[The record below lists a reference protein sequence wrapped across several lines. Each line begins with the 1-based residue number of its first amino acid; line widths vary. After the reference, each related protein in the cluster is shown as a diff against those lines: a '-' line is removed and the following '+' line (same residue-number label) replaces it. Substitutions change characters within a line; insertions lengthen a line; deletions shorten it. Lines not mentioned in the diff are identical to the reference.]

1 MSFGLD
7 VNSLFN
13 LIGWGLMIII
23 FAVMAFRETES
34 QQAPDDNDKAWSN
47 IGYSEMD
54 LKFKRVD
61 NLEKKTKRMK
71 KQKTNNIPVLI
82 IMGLF
87 GAVALALKVMAKALH
102 ITYNEINIIVYYLIV
117 PLTWCIMLD
126 YIYKLPI
133 LTTLWV
139 ILWIYIL
146 WSKRKFFREWCDV
159 VFQLSVDFLLKFQ
172 RIGWNYWKASVI
184 ICVVVPLLI
193 YASLIAL
200 LLYLN

>member
-1 MSFGLD
+1 MSSGLD
-7 VNSLFN
+7 VNSWFN

-34 QQAPDDNDKAWSN
+34 QQAPDDNDMAWPN
-47 IGYSEMD
+47 IGYPEMD

-61 NLEKKTKRMK
+61 NLEKKAKRMK
-71 KQKTNNIPVLI
+71 KQKSNRIPILI

-102 ITYNEINIIVYYLIV
+102 MTYNEINIIVYYLII
-117 PLTWCIMLD
+117 PLTWCLMLD

-139 ILWIYIL
+139 ILWIYIF
-146 WSKRKFFREWCDV
+146 WSKRKFFRKWCDV
-159 VFQLSVDFLLKFQ
+159 AFQLSVDFLLKFQ
-172 RIGWNYWKASVI
+172 RIGWNYWEASVI
-184 ICVVVPLLI
+184 IGVVVPILVYFVLI
-193 YASLIAL
+193 LMLVKA
-200 LLYLN
+200 